1 VGTPPPDRFVT
12 EMRVGG
18 LFHRTNAHI
27 TFGRNKNFLIGP
39 NGSGKTTIVHILAS
53 CLRNDFTQLFELPF
67 RTAEITLTGTVS
79 PKETKVAIAQRY
91 NTESGRRTLNVS
103 ITGDYQHSEDIELRA
118 TQQLPAWTGDL
129 EDDDNQRIASTTA
142 GLAQIVR
149 LLTNTTW
156 LSVHRGEIR
165 QPGPVGQNLVD
176 RHLDS
181 ISRRFAQFNSRRN
194 TLLGNENTEFQRRM
208 FLSFLSRR
216 SRNQTG

>member
-1 VGTPPPDRFVT
+1 
-12 EMRVGG
+12 MRVGG

-129 EDDDNQRIASTTA
+129 KTMIINA
-142 GLAQIVR
+142 
-149 LLTNTTW
+149 LL
-156 LSVHRGEIR
+156 R
-165 QPGPVGQNLVD
+165 QPQ
-176 RHLDS
+176 
-181 ISRRFAQFNSRRN
+181 A
-194 TLLGNENTEFQRRM
+194 
-208 FLSFLSRR
+208 SRR
-216 SRNQTG
+216 SSVYLLTLHGCLCIAAKSVNQVLWDRI